1 MTTDEEKG
9 IVEGIVT
16 MAEWGFPVD
25 ATTLR
30 VIVRKFFMEIKTD
43 VLKGKLPGRD
53 FEYSFLNHHRDILR
67 LRLVPN
73 YSRKRASVSAEVLNQ
88 YFDHLEN
95 TLIDVPDENM
105 INFDETN
112 LSDDPGKKKCV
123 FRRGAKYRY
132 QIKDFSKSN
141 ISLMIAGTATGELLP
156 PFICYKAKGIFNT

>member
-1 MTTDEEKG
+1 M
-9 IVEGIVT
+9 
-16 MAEWGFPVD
+16 F
-25 ATTLR
+25 
-30 VIVRKFFMEIKTD
+30 
-43 VLKGKLPGRD
+43 
-53 FEYSFLNHHRDILR
+53 
-67 LRLVPN
+67 
-73 YSRKRASVSAEVLNQ
+73 AEVLNQ